1 MRAARTPAGRGWLL
15 LLACLALPGC
25 IAWGT
30 PQNPADLERDGY
42 MAERRAQPGE
52 DAGQTVRD
60 ALAWNMERC
69 VIAAAPPFTTSLD
82 AADAVLLSPG
92 DLLRVAVPGN
102 EAPAGSYEIGS
113 DGTIA
118 LEGLGA
124 VRVVGLTRVQ
134 AEQAINRRLIGAGWY
149 RPGHARIAL
158 SVLER
163 GPLRVTVSGAVFQ
176 AGRVVI
182 NQRGAPDS
190 DLARQSAIGVNA
202 LGSTLSNAITF
213 AGGVRPDA
221 DISRV
226 ELRRGGQLAV
236 LDLTGM
242 VTGEPTNDV
251 MLLDG
256 DRVTVP
262 SRRCFQVELAR
273 PTPIT
278 PPGVRTYVSNLSTPA
293 NNNAGAAIGRD
304 ATNFPYG
311 IRFLQALAAVN
322 CIGGVQITN
331 ADRWAVLISVNPLD
345 GQTEVIE
352 RRIEA
357 LVRRADRD
365 AFNPVIM
372 PNDAIACYDSRVT
385 NARDVIRTLTDAA
398 LSASVARAIA
408 R

>member
-1 MRAARTPAGRGWLL
+1 MRAHLL
-15 LLACLALPGC
+15 TLRLLPLLGACLALSGC
-25 IAWGT
+25 IAWST
-30 PQNPADLERDGY
+30 PENPTDLEQAGY
-42 MAERRAQPGE
+42 MAERRSQPTDE
-52 DAGQTVRD
+52 PRETARHAV
-60 ALAWNMERC
+60 AWNMERC
-69 VIAAAPPFTTSLD
+69 LIGQAPMPSTRYD

-92 DLLRVAVPGN
+92 DLLRLSVPGN
-102 EAPAGSYEIGS
+102 EPPAGNYEIGS
-113 DGTIA
+113 DGTVVP
-118 LEGLGA
+118 EGLGA
-124 VRVVGLTRVQ
+124 LRVVGMTR
-134 AEQAINRRLIGAGWY
+134 AEAETALNRRLVSAGWY
-149 RPGHARIAL
+149 RPGHARVAL
-158 SVLER
+158 SLLER

-190 DLARQSAIGVNA
+190 DLARQSAIGVHA
-202 LGSTLSNAITF
+202 LSSTISSAITS

-221 DISRV
+221 DIGRV
-226 ELRRGGQLAV
+226 ELRRGGQLAL

-262 SRRCFQVELAR
+262 SRRCFQNELAR

-293 NNNAGAAIGRD
+293 NNNAGAAVGRD

-322 CIGGVQITN
+322 CIGGVQMTN

-385 NARDVIRTLTDAA
+385 NARDIVRTLTDAA
-398 LSASVARAIA
+398 LSASVARAIS

>member
-1 MRAARTPAGRGWLL
+1 MTRRLL
-15 LLACLALPGC
+15 SLLGACLALSGC
-25 IAWGT
+25 IAWST
-30 PQNPADLERDGY
+30 PENPTDLEQDGY
-42 MAERRAQPGE
+42 MAERRSQPG
-52 DAGQTVRD
+52 DDSRATARD
-60 ALAWNMERC
+60 AVAWNMERC
-69 VIAAAPPFTTSLD
+69 VIGQAPASSVQLD

-92 DLLRVAVPGN
+92 DLLRLSLAGN
-102 EAPAGSYEIGS
+102 EPPAGNYEVGS

-118 LEGLGA
+118 PEGLGA
-124 VRVVGLTRVQ
+124 LRVVGLTRAQ
-134 AEQAINRRLIGAGWY
+134 AEAALNRRLVAAGWY
-149 RPGHARIAL
+149 RAGHARVAL

-190 DLARQSAIGVNA
+190 DLARQSAIGVHA
-202 LGSTLSNAITF
+202 LGSTLSTAITF

-226 ELRRGGQLAV
+226 ELRRAGQLAV

-256 DRVTVP
+256 DRVSVP
-262 SRRCFQVELAR
+262 SRRCFQNELAR

-322 CIGGVQITN
+322 CIGGVQMTN
-331 ADRWAVLISVNPLD
+331 ADRWAVLISINPLD

-385 NARDVIRTLTDAA
+385 NARDIVRTLTDAA
-398 LSASVARAIA
+398 LSASVARAVS